1 MTWQEMARELAR
13 WPGWRRHAPAAG
25 SAAVHLVAVAF
36 IAATLGMASGAPT
49 SAESEQFIAIELLS
63 QPPEEIVVPEA
74 GVSPP
79 RAQTPRPA
87 PSAPLTPSVADPR
100 KRPQTS
106 GQGAPVA
113 PGAADDSDSVYI
125 PPSIFTG
132 PGPAGLQSLLGKDPC
147 ADPRPERRPRGCA
160 SDLAGRVGNMD
171 SVLPRSKDDLAQH
184 YADYM
189 PTCPYLR
196 GCGPDASKPI
206 NGTNGVGRP
215 SPGSADDRGAG
226 TPQAG
231 GAASVGGL
239 NDSIGRLGFN
249 PDHTD
254 RGFGD

>member
-1 MTWQEMARELAR
+1 
-13 WPGWRRHAPAAG
+13 
-25 SAAVHLVAVAF
+25 VAF

-49 SAESEQFIAIELLS
+49 SAESEEFIAIELLS
-63 QPPEEIVVPEA
+63 QPPEEIVIPEA

-87 PSAPLTPSVADPR
+87 PSDPSTPSVPNPR

-147 ADPRPERRPRGCA
+147 ADPRPERRPRDCG
-160 SDLAGRVGNMD
+160 SDLAGRVGKMD

-189 PTCPYLR
+189 PTCPYR
-196 GCGPDASKPI
+196 SGCEPGTGKTI
-206 NGTNGVGRP
+206 TGTNGVGRAAA
-215 SPGSADDRGAG
+215 GSADDRGAG
-226 TPQAG
+226 TPQAAG
-231 GAASVGGL
+231 GASIGGL
-239 NDSIGRLGFN
+239 SDSVGRLGFN
-249 PDHTD
+249 KDHVD
-254 RGFGD
+254 PGFGD